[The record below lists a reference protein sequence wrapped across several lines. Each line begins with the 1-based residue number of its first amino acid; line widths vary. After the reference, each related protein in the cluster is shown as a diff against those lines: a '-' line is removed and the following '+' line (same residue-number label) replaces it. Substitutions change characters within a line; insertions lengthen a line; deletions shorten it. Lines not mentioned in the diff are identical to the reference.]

1 MLETIS
7 MFFETLTQHQD
18 VPLFILRLFVG
29 LIFVNESRVKLKNVP
44 KFAKSDGLPV
54 PVAWVL
60 TFAELAGGL
69 ALIFGVL
76 TQLAAA
82 GLMLLMIGSMSFHI
96 FKWHS
101 PFWAS
106 KGGWEY
112 DLMLFLMAMAIV
124 FTGGGDIGL
133 YPFLLG

>member
-7 MFFETLTQHQD
+7 TFFETLTEHQD

-29 LIFVNESRVKLKNVP
+29 LIFVNEARGKLKNVP
-44 KFAKSDGLPV
+44 KFAKSDGLPIS
-54 PVAWVL
+54 VAWGL
-60 TFAELAGGL
+60 SFAELAGGL
-69 ALIFGVL
+69 GLIFGVL
-76 TQLAAA
+76 TQAAA
-82 GLMLLMIGSMSFHI
+82 LGLMLLMIGSMSFHI

-112 DLMLFLMAMAIV
+112 DLMLFLMAMTIL

-133 YPFLLG
+133 YPFLQT

>member
-7 MFFETLTQHQD
+7 NFFVTLTENQD
-18 VPLFILRLFVG
+18 VPLYILRLFVG
-29 LIFVNESRVKLKNVP
+29 LIFVNEARIKLKNIP
-44 KFAKSDGLPV
+44 KFAKNDGLPI
-54 PVAWVL
+54 PVAWGL
-60 TFAELAGGL
+60 TFAELTGGL

-76 TQLAAA
+76 TQPAAA
-82 GLMLLMIGSMSFHI
+82 GLALLMIGSMSFHI
-96 FKWHS
+96 FKWKS

-112 DLMLFLMAMAIV
+112 DLMLFLMAVIIV

-133 YPFLLG
+133 YPFILV

>member
-1 MLETIS
+1 MLETAS
-7 MFFETLTQHQD
+7 TFFETLTENQD
-18 VPLFILRLFVG
+18 IPLYILRLFVG
-29 LIFVNESRVKLKNVP
+29 LVFINEARVKLKNVL

-54 PVAWVL
+54 PVAWGL
-60 TFAELAGGL
+60 TFAELTGGL

-76 TQLAAA
+76 TQIVAL

-96 FKWHS
+96 FKWKS

-112 DLMLFLMAMAIV
+112 DLVLFLMAMTIV
-124 FTGGGDIGL
+124 FTGGGNIGL
-133 YPFLLG
+133 YPFIVI